1 MMIILNKK
9 EDIEDFVRGTTFFGT
24 GGGGSP
30 QKGLELLKKDLEEG
44 KKLFWQDVEELS
56 GNPLTVCP
64 FLMGSI
70 APETEEIK
78 KRKIDL
84 GFVNKTVL
92 NPLVN
97 AVLELEK
104 YTNTKAD
111 LIVAIELGGG
121 NTPGPLDVAANT
133 GKILVDGDY
142 AGRAIPEIV
151 QITPHIFGKK
161 VTPIAAVDEYGD
173 ISIIKEAINNVV
185 AERIGKLI
193 SEASF
198 GLAGEAGILLPL
210 KEVKEILVKG
220 TLTESL
226 ELGREIRIA
235 RENNKDPIEAII
247 NKTDG
252 YLLFEGRVSDKK
264 WEDKEGYMWGTHTIK
279 GEDKFKGKQF
289 KIWFKNENH
298 ISWLDDEIYVTSPDR
313 IEVVR
318 RKDGEPITNT
328 DLKVGEHV
336 AVIGIKA
343 RDVFRSEEGLKVL
356 GPKHFGFDHKY
367 VPIEK
372 IMEE

>member
-1 MMIILNKK
+1 MIVLTKK

-30 QKGLELLKKDLEEG
+30 KRGLELLENDLKNG
-44 KKLFWQDVEELS
+44 KKLFWVDYTEIS
-56 GNPLTVCP
+56 KDSKAVCP

-70 APETEEIK
+70 APETEEIQK
-78 KRKIDL
+78 KKLEL
-84 GFVNKTVL
+84 GFIKKTVE

-97 AVLELEK
+97 AVQELEK
-104 YTNTKAD
+104 YTGEKAEI
-111 LIVAIELGGG
+111 IVPVELGGG
-121 NTPGPLDVAANT
+121 NTPGPMDVAANL
-133 GKILVDGDY
+133 GKTLVDGDY

-173 ISIIKEAINNVV
+173 VSIIKESINNEV

-193 SEASF
+193 SEAAF
-198 GLAGEAGILLPL
+198 GLAGEAGILIDA
-210 KEVKEILVKG
+210 KELDKLLIKG

-226 ELGREIRIA
+226 ELGKAIRLA
-235 RENNKDPIEAII
+235 RESNKDPIQAII
-247 NKTDG
+247 EKTGG
-252 YLLFEGRVSDKK
+252 YLLFEGTVSKK
-264 WEDKEGYMWGTHTIK
+264 DWEDKEGYMWGTHTIK
-279 GEDKFKGKQF
+279 GENKFKGKEF

-298 ISWLDDEIYVTSPDR
+298 ISWLNNEIYVTSPDR

-318 RKDGEPITNT
+318 KKDGEPITNT
-328 DLKVGEHV
+328 DLKVGEKV
-336 AVIGIKA
+336 SVIGIKA
-343 RDVFRSEEGLKVL
+343 REIFRTEEGLKVL

-367 VPIEK
+367 EPIEK